1 MVKTIFFFNDKLG
14 KSFHGYCMNGMYSL
28 RKATERVGLKLKWKH
43 SDRCGST
50 NVSLTSA
57 NKDKVL

>member
-1 MVKTIFFFNDKLG
+1 MVKTIFFFNDKPG

-28 RKATERVGLKLKWKH
+28 RKATERVGLKLKH

>member
-1 MVKTIFFFNDKLG
+1 
-14 KSFHGYCMNGMYSL
+14 MNGMYSL
-28 RKATERVGLKLKWKH
+28 RKTTEHVSLKLKH
-43 SDRCGST
+43 SDRCGPT